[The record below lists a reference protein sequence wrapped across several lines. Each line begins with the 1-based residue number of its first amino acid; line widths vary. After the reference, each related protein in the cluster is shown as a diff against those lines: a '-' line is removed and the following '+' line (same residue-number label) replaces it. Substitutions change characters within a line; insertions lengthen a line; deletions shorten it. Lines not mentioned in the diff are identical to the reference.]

1 MKLHGKHPSFFSS
14 LSFSPS
20 LVLAPSSYFYERLFP
35 MQQGPAPGDW
45 MANIDKRNFFTLFSS
60 KLVYTPRDII
70 RATSSNRLDPRSRV
84 RIIYNYTHRRERE
97 REREETVTV
106 LWNDS
111 INRLL
116 FSRGKRAR
124 EEEGFFETDS
134 NHARNGWSGKR
145 KEEKERETL
154 DLR

>member
-14 LSFSPS
+14 LSLSPS

-84 RIIYNYTHRRERE
+84 RIIYNYTHQRERE

-116 FSRGKRAR
+116 FSHAER
-124 EEEGFFETDS
+124 ERERKKDSSRPIRITRETD
-134 NHARNGWSGKR
+134 GVEKGKKRR
-145 KEEKERETL
+145 KEKRSI
-154 DLR
+154 